1 MTLRSYPVM
10 LMTLGLMALTVASL
24 FMGSYGLGLSG
35 VWQALTGAS
44 EGMDATV
51 VLEFRLPRLI
61 VALLTGGL
69 MAVSGCIL
77 QAVTR
82 NDLADP
88 SLLGVSHGAA
98 LATVA
103 LIVLLPTAPYALRTP
118 AAFGGALLATALV
131 QMVTAQ
137 GGPMRLVL
145 SGIGMSS
152 LLAALI
158 SAILTQGK
166 LQEASAALGWLSGS
180 VNTASWAEV
189 RSLTIVAIALIPCVA
204 LLARPLG
211 VLRFGAE
218 VATGLGLPVTL
229 ARRCALGVAVIAAA
243 SATAAVGPLA
253 FVGLIAPHMAARVAR
268 TGMGG
273 RLMLSSMT
281 GALTVGIADLV
292 GRMAFAPIQIPAGLV
307 TSIIG
312 VPVFVA
318 ILHRHNR

>member
-1 MTLRSYPVM
+1 MTLQSYPIM
-10 LMTLGLMALTVASL
+10 LMLLALLTLTAASL
-24 FMGSYGLGLSG
+24 FLGSYGLDISG
-35 VWQALTGAS
+35 VWQSLMGA
-44 EGMDATV
+44 GNTMDATV
-51 VLEFRLPRLI
+51 LFEFRLPRLV

-69 MAVSGCIL
+69 MAVSGCVL

-103 LIVLLPTAPYALRTP
+103 LIVLMPTAPYALRTP

-131 QMVTAQ
+131 QLVTAQ

-158 SAILTQGK
+158 SAILTHGN
-166 LQEASAALGWLSGS
+166 LQEASSALGWLSGS

-189 RSLTIVAIALIPCVA
+189 RSLSIVVVALVPCVA
-204 LLARPLG
+204 LLARPLS
-211 VLRFGAE
+211 VLRFGE
-218 VATGLGLPVTL
+218 DVATGLGLPVSL

-253 FVGLIAPHMAARVAR
+253 FVGLIAPHMAARLAQ

-273 RLMLSSMT
+273 RLLLSIMT

-318 ILHRHNR
+318 ILYRQNR